1 MIGADLLMG
10 RLAKMNPE
18 PCPTTKHK
26 EDAVPELF
34 DPAARKVYDAIL
46 AATAKFG
53 DVKAEE
59 KKTSVHLV
67 AKTGFAGVHPR
78 KGAVI
83 LNIRTD
89 APIKSD
95 RIRKLEKVSAKRFHN
110 EMLIESPAGVDR
122 EVVGWLKSA
131 YALSVGAE

>member
-1 MIGADLLMG
+1 M
-10 RLAKMNPE
+10 
-18 PCPTTKHK
+18 
-26 EDAVPELF
+26 PELF
-34 DPAARKVYDAIL
+34 DPDARKVYEAIL
-46 AATAKFG
+46 AATARFG

-89 APIKSD
+89 EPIESD
-95 RIRKLEKVSAKRFHN
+95 RIRKLEQVSTRRFHN
-110 EMLIESPAGVDR
+110 EVLIDTPAGVDR
-122 EVVGWLKSA
+122 EVVGWLRKA
-131 YALSVGAE
+131 YVLSVGAE